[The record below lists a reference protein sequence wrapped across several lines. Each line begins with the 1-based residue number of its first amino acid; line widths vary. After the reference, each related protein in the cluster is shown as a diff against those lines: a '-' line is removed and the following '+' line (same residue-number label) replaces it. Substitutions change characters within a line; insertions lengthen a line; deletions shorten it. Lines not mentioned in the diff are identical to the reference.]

1 MALLDE
7 YYNKQKKNLE
17 ELYGKQQ
24 ANLTAEKQSQ
34 LQQAAIAQR
43 LREKYLPNQ
52 LSAYGIGNTGMA
64 QSAYVGLQNLYGTQR
79 GNIGQAYQTALS
91 GLESNYMTNLSN
103 LEREQY
109 QTQLAQQQQL
119 YNDLSQYI
127 AMAET
132 KKQAETLLERYKD
145 SLNETQYKML
155 EDQIGLQGYYDNE
168 TGEAGIPGITPERD
182 ARFDN
187 WVGQTSGLRNVTGDN
202 FKTTIGGVSFEKLEL
217 GTSAPQKVV
226 DLVRTKLGT
235 TRLPAGT
242 VFVSSVDGNVYIV
255 MPDGGIRRVGGQ
267 GGWFKVDYEGK
278 DKGYEDYTK
287 LKALL
292 EKRGQII

>member
-24 ANLTAEKQSQ
+24 ARLSAEKQSQ

-64 QSAYVGLQNLYGTQR
+64 QSAYVGLQNLYSTQR

-109 QTQLAQQQQL
+109 QTRLAQQQQL

-145 SLNETQYKML
+145 SLSELQYRML
-155 EDQIGLQGYYDNE
+155 EDQIGLQGYMDSEGFE
-168 TGEAGIPGITPERD
+168 TWIGS
-182 ARFDN
+182 
-187 WVGQTSGLRNVTGDN
+187 TSGLINKKGANFGVTIDGST
-202 FKTTIGGVSFEKLEL
+202 FKKLEL
-217 GTSAPQKVV
+217 GSDAPQSVV
-226 DLVRTKLGT
+226 NAVKTKIGSSI
-235 TRLPAGT
+235 LPENT
-242 VFVSSVDGNVYIV
+242 LFVSSLDDNVYIV
-255 MPDGGIRRVGGQ
+255 LSDGKIKRVGGQ
-267 GGWFKVDYEGK
+267 GGFLKVDYEGTGA
-278 DKGYEDYTK
+278 GYRDYTN
-287 LKALL
+287 LKDLL
-292 EKRGQII
+292 KRRGQVI

>member
-34 LQQAAIAQR
+34 LQQAAITQR

-64 QSAYVGLQNLYGTQR
+64 QSAHVGLQNLYATQR

-109 QTQLAQQQQL
+109 QTQLTQQQQL

-155 EDQIGLQGYYDNE
+155 EDQIGLQGYTDS
-168 TGEAGIPGITPERD
+168 AGG
-182 ARFDN
+182 FDT
-187 WVGQTSGLRNVTGDN
+187 WISSTSDLKNKKGDN
-202 FKTTIGGVSFEKLEL
+202 FGVTIDGSTFSKLEL
-217 GTSAPQKVV
+217 GSDAPQSVV
-226 DLVRTKLGT
+226 SAVKTKIGSSN
-235 TRLPAGT
+235 LPENT
-242 VFVSSVDGNVYIV
+242 LFVSSLDDNVYIV
-255 MPDGGIRRVGGQ
+255 LSDGAIKRVGGQ

-278 DKGYEDYTK
+278 GAGYRDYTG
-287 LKALL
+287 LKELL
-292 EKRGQII
+292 KRRGQVI

>member
-1 MALLDE
+1 MTSKK
-7 YYNKQKKNLE
+7 KQLE
-17 ELYGKQQ
+17 ELLRQTASTFKRGK
-24 ANLTAEKQSQ
+24 
-34 LQQAAIAQR
+34 AIAITASRCCSR

-64 QSAYVGLQNLYGTQR
+64 QSAYLGLQNLYGTQR

-155 EDQIGLQGYYDNE
+155 EDQIGLQGYYDVYYD
-168 TGEAGIPGITPERD
+168 AG
-182 ARFDN
+182 RFDT
-187 WVGQTSGLRNVTGDN
+187 WIGSTSDLLNTKGDN
-202 FKTTIGGVSFEKLEL
+202 FGVTI
-217 GTSAPQKVV
+217 
-226 DLVRTKLGT
+226 
-235 TRLPAGT
+235 
-242 VFVSSVDGNVYIV
+242 DGST
-255 MPDGGIRRVGGQ
+255 
-267 GGWFKVDYEGK
+267 FKN
-278 DKGYEDYTK
+278 
-287 LKALL
+287 
-292 EKRGQII
+292 

>member
-7 YYNKQKKNLE
+7 YYDKQKKQFE

-24 ANLTAEKQSQ
+24 ARLSAEKQSQ

-64 QSAYVGLQNLYGTQR
+64 QSAHVGLQNLYATQR

-109 QTQLAQQQQL
+109 QTQLAEQQQL

-145 SLNETQYKML
+145 SLSELQHRML
-155 EDQIGLQGYYDNE
+155 EDQIGLQGYSTEGFE
-168 TGEAGIPGITPERD
+168 TWIGST
-182 ARFDN
+182 N
-187 WVGQTSGLRNVTGDN
+187 GLTNKKGANFGVTIDGST
-202 FKTTIGGVSFEKLEL
+202 FSKLEL
-217 GTSAPQKVV
+217 GSDAPQSVV
-226 DLVRTKLGT
+226 NAVKTKIDSGN
-235 TRLPAGT
+235 LPANT
-242 VFVSSVDGNVYIV
+242 MFVSSLDDNVYIV
-255 MPDGGIRRVGGQ
+255 LSDGTIKRVGGQ
-267 GGWFKVDYEGK
+267 GGLFKVDYEGK
-278 DKGYEDYTK
+278 GAGYRDYTG
-287 LKALL
+287 LKELL
-292 EKRGQII
+292 KRRGQVI

>member
-34 LQQAAIAQR
+34 LQQAAVAQR
-43 LREKYLPNQ
+43 LREKYLPNL
-52 LSAYGIGNTGMA
+52 LSAYGVGNTGMA
-64 QSAYVGLQNLYGTQR
+64 QSTYLDLQNLYGTQR

-109 QTQLAQQQQL
+109 QTQLTQQQQM

-155 EDQIGLQGYYDNE
+155 EDQIGLQGYTDSAE
-168 TGEAGIPGITPERD
+168 G
-182 ARFDN
+182 FDT
-187 WVGQTSGLRNVTGDN
+187 WIGSTSDLKNKKGDN
-202 FKTTIGGVSFEKLEL
+202 FGVTIDGSTFSKLEL
-217 GTSAPQKVV
+217 GSDAPQSVV
-226 DLVRTKLGT
+226 NAVKTKIDSGN
-235 TRLPAGT
+235 LPENT
-242 VFVSSVDGNVYIV
+242 LFVSSLDDNVYIV
-255 MPDGGIRRVGGQ
+255 LSGGKIKRVGGQ
-267 GGWFKVDYEGK
+267 GGAFKVDYEGK
-278 DKGYEDYTK
+278 GAGYRDYTG
-287 LKALL
+287 LKELL
-292 EKRGQII
+292 KRRGQVI

>member
-34 LQQAAIAQR
+34 LQQAAITQR

-64 QSAYVGLQNLYGTQR
+64 QSAYLDLQNLYGTQR

-145 SLNETQYKML
+145 SLSELQHRML
-155 EDQIGLQGYYDNE
+155 EDQIGLQGYMDSAEGFE
-168 TGEAGIPGITPERD
+168 TWIGS
-182 ARFDN
+182 
-187 WVGQTSGLRNVTGDN
+187 TSNLTNKKGANFGVTIDGST
-202 FKTTIGGVSFEKLEL
+202 FSKLEL
-217 GTSAPQKVV
+217 GSDAPQSVV
-226 DLVRTKLGT
+226 NAVKTKIDSGN
-235 TRLPAGT
+235 LPENT
-242 VFVSSVDGNVYIV
+242 LFVSSLDDNVYIV
-255 MPDGGIRRVGGQ
+255 LSGGTIKRVGGQ
-267 GGWFKVDYEGK
+267 GGLFKVDYEGK
-278 DKGYEDYTK
+278 GAGYRDYTN
-287 LKALL
+287 LKELL
-292 EKRGQII
+292 KRRGQVI

>member
-34 LQQAAIAQR
+34 LQQAAVAQR
-43 LREKYLPNQ
+43 LREKYLPNL
-52 LSAYGIGNTGMA
+52 LSAYGVGNTGMA
-64 QSAYVGLQNLYGTQR
+64 QSTYLDLQNLYGTQR

-109 QTQLAQQQQL
+109 QTQLTQQQQM

-155 EDQIGLQGYYDNE
+155 EDQIGLQGYTDS
-168 TGEAGIPGITPERD
+168 AGG
-182 ARFDN
+182 FDT
-187 WVGQTSGLRNVTGDN
+187 WIGSTSDLENKKGDN
-202 FKTTIGGVSFEKLEL
+202 FSISVGSTSFTNLEL
-217 GTSAPQKVV
+217 GSNASNEVVNAVKEKVGG
-226 DLVRTKLGT
+226 DLPIYTL
-235 TRLPAGT
+235 
-242 VFVSSVDGNVYIV
+242 FISSVDNNVYIV
-255 MPDGGIRRVGGQ
+255 LSDGSIKRVGGT
-267 GGWFKVDYEGK
+267 GGGFKVDYEGK
-278 DKGYEDYTK
+278 GKGYTNYSS

-292 EKRGQII
+292 ERRGQII

>member
-109 QTQLAQQQQL
+109 QTQLTQQQQL

-132 KKQAETLLERYKD
+132 KKQAETLLGRYKD

-155 EDQIGLQGYYDNE
+155 EDQIGLQGYTDSAE
-168 TGEAGIPGITPERD
+168 G
-182 ARFDN
+182 FDT
-187 WVGQTSGLRNVTGDN
+187 WIGSTSDLKNKKGDN
-202 FKTTIGGVSFEKLEL
+202 FGVTIDGSTFSKLEL
-217 GTSAPQKVV
+217 GSDAPQSVV
-226 DLVRTKLGT
+226 NAVKTKIDSGN
-235 TRLPAGT
+235 LPENT
-242 VFVSSVDGNVYIV
+242 LFVSSLDDNVYIV
-255 MPDGGIRRVGGQ
+255 LSDGAIKRVGGQ
-267 GGWFKVDYEGK
+267 GGAFKVDYEGK
-278 DKGYEDYTK
+278 GAGYRDYTG
-287 LKALL
+287 LKELL
-292 EKRGQII
+292 KRRGQVI